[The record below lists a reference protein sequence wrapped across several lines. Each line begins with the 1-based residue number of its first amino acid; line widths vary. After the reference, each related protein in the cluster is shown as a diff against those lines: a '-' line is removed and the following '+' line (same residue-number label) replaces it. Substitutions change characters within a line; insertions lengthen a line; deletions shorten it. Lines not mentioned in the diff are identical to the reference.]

1 MDTDDYVTY
10 DPRLPKYK
18 PFLTKILIAFI
29 SIYFLIEILFNAL
42 HSERA
47 IIILGAKW
55 NLGITNGEYWRFLT
69 STFLHGSLFHLFLNL
84 MALHIFGTEVESI
97 YGSFRYMLIY
107 LLTAWGAG
115 LASYAFSPGLAIGAS
130 GAIFGII
137 SSLVIFF
144 YRQREKIP
152 GANLKFRAM
161 YTLILINLV
170 FGFMIPRIDNAGHL
184 GGLITGLLA
193 AWFIAPEYKLEKN
206 EEKGILV
213 VVQKQDFTRVLAGI
227 ILVTTILFW
236 LTKIT
241 TEHYLAQTL

>member
-1 MDTDDYVTY
+1 MSFDDYVTY

-18 PFLTKILIAFI
+18 PIITKILIIFI

-42 HSERA
+42 YSEEA
-47 IIILGAKW
+47 IILLGAKW
-55 NLGITNGEYWRFLT
+55 NAGLANGEYWRFAT
-69 STFLHGSLFHLFLNL
+69 STFLHGSLLHLFLNL
-84 MALHIFGTEVESI
+84 IALHIFGTEVESI
-97 YGSFRYMLIY
+97 YGSFRYVLIY
-107 LLTAWGAG
+107 VLTAWGAG

-137 SSLVIFF
+137 GSLVVFF

-184 GGLITGLLA
+184 GGLITGLVA

-206 EEKGILV
+206 EEKGILAV
-213 VVQKQDFTRVLAGI
+213 AQKPDKNRILAGI
-227 ILVTTILFW
+227 ILIVTILFW

-241 TEHYLAQTL
+241 TEKYLSQVL